1 MTREW
6 SMEFSVEILGL
17 VTSVKCLMASL
28 KFLASKSAADGL
40 HQLSSHGA
48 ESFMELWKID
58 VFSWKHGDARFQHVD
73 VQMSIAN
80 GSGRRSDEFV
90 YLDTGMFHKKQMTNR
105 DYKSMCSSHLSRN
118 LHLTAKSTFKSSHI
132 SKNTNK

>member
-90 YLDTGMFHKKQMTNR
+90 YLDTGSPWVFEPTLGSPFYR
-105 DYKSMCSSHLSRN
+105 YKTVFYQIGAN
-118 LHLTAKSTFKSSHI
+118 PG
-132 SKNTNK
+132 